1 VIIFAREGGFVTHLS
16 DVLPP
21 AVVVH
26 AGEKVLRVLRNLY
39 DAANGH
45 WQGIFKV
52 LLAVDAQTADW
63 EIRVHPIHAL
73 VLDHFVLDL
82 GGFSKSGVRKTL
94 PKLREQQRR
103 QPSEQNGAKIAAS
116 RMPRAT
122 IISRRDKV

>member
-1 VIIFAREGGFVTHLS
+1 
-16 DVLPP
+16 
-21 AVVVH
+21 
-26 AGEKVLRVLRNLY
+26 LRNLY

-63 EIRVHPIHAL
+63 EIRVHPIPAL

-82 GGFSKSGVRKTL
+82 GDFSKSGVRKTL
-94 PKLREQQRR
+94 PKLQEQERR

-116 RMPRAT
+116 RMPHSM
-122 IISRRDKV
+122 IMSRRDKV